1 MNPTF
6 VSNSIKMLD
15 DPGTGRV
22 EEAITA
28 HQRGWVAF
36 EGTYWYAEQYR
47 AEQTAVADQPIAPAA
62 IAPGSWVQVIA
73 RRGNTLLVIRLTSD
87 RTRYS

>member
-28 HQRGWVAF
+28 NQRGWVAF

-47 AEQTAVADQPIAPAA
+47 VEQTVAADQPTEAA
-62 IAPGSWVQVIA
+62 IAPGSLVQVIA
-73 RRGNTLLVIRLTSD
+73 RQGNTLLVTRLTGD